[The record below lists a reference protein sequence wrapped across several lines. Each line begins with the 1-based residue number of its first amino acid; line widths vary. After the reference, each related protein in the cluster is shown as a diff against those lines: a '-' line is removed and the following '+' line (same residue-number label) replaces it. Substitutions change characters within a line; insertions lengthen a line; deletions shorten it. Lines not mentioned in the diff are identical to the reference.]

1 MKRFLR
7 TLLLIV
13 FSATFLISGYFLLD
27 YFLESRE
34 QSEKYDA
41 LAQMVASARETAPT
55 ADPGNTGIITE
66 GINPHDVVTPQ
77 SGTIS
82 SAMVK
87 CTDPDTGETVL
98 VLPEY
103 AELYK
108 MNSDFA
114 GWIQIPDTE
123 INYPIMHT
131 PENPDYYLHTNFY
144 HEYSSHGCLYAREAC
159 DLQTP
164 SDNVTIYGHN
174 MKDGTMFHALMNYED
189 YDFWKEHQTI
199 LLDNLGGHY
208 EYQVMAVFTTTAS
221 VGRGFDYHLFVDASD
236 EADFNA
242 YVSKCKELSLFDTGV
257 TAEYGDKLI
266 TLSTC
271 EYSQT
276 NGRLVVVA
284 KRITQ

>member
-7 TLLLIV
+7 IALLIV

-27 YFLESRE
+27 YFLESQK

-41 LAQMVASARETAPT
+41 LAQMVADARATQPSDTETSA
-55 ADPGNTGIITE
+55 G
-66 GINPHDVVTPQ
+66 GINPHDIVTPQ
-77 SGTIS
+77 AGTIG

-87 CTDPDTGETVL
+87 CTDPDTGGEVL

-108 MNSDFA
+108 LNSDFA
-114 GWIQIPDTE
+114 GWIQIPDTK
-123 INYPIMHT
+123 INYPIMHS
-131 PENPDYYLHTNFY
+131 PDNPDYYLNTNFY
-144 HEYSSHGCLYAREAC
+144 NEYSSHGCLYAREAC
-159 DLQTP
+159 DFQKP

-174 MKDGTMFHALMNYED
+174 MKDGTMFNALMNYQN
-189 YDFWKEHQTI
+189 YDFWEEHQTI
-199 LLDNLGGHY
+199 LLDTLGGHY

-221 VGRGFDYHLFVDASD
+221 VGRGFDYHLFVDAKD
-236 EADFNA
+236 EADYDA
-242 YVSKCKELSLFDTGV
+242 YVNKCKELALYDTGV
-257 TAEYGDKLI
+257 TAQYGDKLI

-271 EYSQT
+271 EYSQV

-284 KRITQ
+284 KRVAE